1 MIRVSAVQGNHA
13 EAASASL
20 KDELGKARER
30 GLSEDR
36 HEPESECA
44 WTETENLATV
54 NAFGPLLDKSGH
66 EI

>member
-1 MIRVSAVQGNHA
+1 MIRASAVQGNHA

-36 HEPESECA
+36 HEPESA